1 MRLRGTLFFAAGLLA
16 SLSAG
21 WLGFPSVLYERIPQ
35 PLDFSHAAHAE
46 KASMACTDCHSL
58 GEDGVFSGIPR
69 VENCAAC
76 HAEPM
81 GATANEKLLVERY
94 VKPNREIPWLVY
106 SRQPENVRF
115 PHAPHITLAK
125 LECGECHGDHG
136 KTERLRPFERNRI
149 SGYSR
154 DIWGP
159 SIARISGGKRP
170 GMKMDDCIDCHRS
183 HNREHSCMDCHK

>member
-106 SRQPENVRF
+106 
-115 PHAPHITLAK
+115 
-125 LECGECHGDHG
+125 
-136 KTERLRPFERNRI
+136 
-149 SGYSR
+149 
-154 DIWGP
+154 
-159 SIARISGGKRP
+159 
-170 GMKMDDCIDCHRS
+170 
-183 HNREHSCMDCHK
+183 